1 MKLILEQ
8 EDISTLIIL
17 FAQEFR
23 PHFVYIDK
31 NTRFHGEMY
40 KFDDA
45 EWNHYWDAVSPFSS
59 DYIPIGYV
67 WDRL

>member
-40 KFDDA
+40 KFGDA
-45 EWNHYWDAVSPFSS
+45 E
-59 DYIPIGYV
+59 
-67 WDRL
+67 